1 MSRFSSRNSAGT
13 GCKVY
18 IGGLTQNAS
27 KDEIEEAFERYGRL
41 RSVFVARNP
50 PGFAFVEFGDPYD
63 AEDSVKA
70 LDGRLIC
77 GSRVKVEISHGRS
90 RPKNFVRI
98 LKEYFLLIFYT
109 TVTKS
114 SLVKVKCP
122 CKRIRR
128 KKFRTKIF
136 GEKDKLK
143 LFIAYAFINWVLV
156 FFLVLKFFFYLDS
169 KLSTICKESV
179 NSQAFACV

>member
-90 RPKNFVRI
+90 RPKNFGEI
-98 LKEYFLLIFYT
+98 DSY
-109 TVTKS
+109 
-114 SLVKVKCP
+114 
-122 CKRIRR
+122 RR
-128 KKFRTKIF
+128 DRDPRDRRMDDRDYRRDYQRPGRSDSHRRSRYLMHT
-136 GEKDKLK
+136 
-143 LFIAYAFINWVLV
+143 
-156 FFLVLKFFFYLDS
+156 FYLTEDS
-169 KLSTICKESV
+169 LRNTTC
-179 NSQAFACV
+179 